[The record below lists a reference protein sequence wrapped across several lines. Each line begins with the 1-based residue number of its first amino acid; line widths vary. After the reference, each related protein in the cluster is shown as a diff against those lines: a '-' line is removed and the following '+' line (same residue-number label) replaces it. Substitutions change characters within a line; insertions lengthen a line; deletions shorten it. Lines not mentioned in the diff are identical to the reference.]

1 MNIEF
6 IKSEFEKLSLII
18 RTWNA
23 GESVAAIERDIA
35 LDKLKNIYDALRFGA
50 AAPAADGEEA
60 PQAAAEESAPAP
72 AVPTENEAEPTAEDR
87 PETADTA
94 AENAP
99 EPDSDEKDVEVEF
112 IFAEED
118 EAEETQEATENESE
132 ETPAEEP
139 EPTEPAPA
147 ADEPVIP
154 EPEAEEPDATS
165 TSAAPEQEEPRRE
178 DKDTQSSR
186 RTLNSLFSADEI
198 GSRPRTKHHRMMS
211 IYNDAHPRE
220 EKVIDISKIFDAD
233 EEVRPQPAPAPS
245 PQREYRAESTDENA
259 AAVAKEAPA
268 RIEIPV
274 RPAAAPAAEARQADD
289 AAHPVTLGDAI
300 NRNAQTLADTLA
312 KPSALAEEITHTK
325 IASLREAIG
334 INDKFLMIRDL
345 FDGDGEAYD
354 AAIDSLDGF
363 DSLDDCMIH
372 IVENYEWNPDSEGAK
387 FLMQLLERKLS

>member
-35 LDKLKNIYDALRFGA
+35 LDKLKNIYDALRFGT

-72 AVPTENEAEPTAEDR
+72 AVPTENEAEQTA
-87 PETADTA
+87 PETDETA

-99 EPDSDEKDVEVEF
+99 ESDSDEKDVEVEF

-118 EAEETQEATENESE
+118 ETENVTEDESE

-139 EPTEPAPA
+139 EPTKPAPA
-147 ADEPVIP
+147 ANDPVMT
-154 EPEAEEPDATS
+154 ETETEGTDATS
-165 TSAAPEQEEPRRE
+165 TAAAPEQEELRRE
-178 DKDTQSSR
+178 DEDAQPSR
-186 RTLNSLFSADEI
+186 RPLNSLFSADEI

-245 PQREYRAESTDENA
+245 PQREYRAESTDESA
-259 AAVAKEAPA
+259 AAVVKEAPA

>member
-35 LDKLKNIYDALRFGA
+35 LDKLKNIYDALRFDA

-60 PQAAAEESAPAP
+60 PQVAAEESAPAP
-72 AVPTENEAEPTAEDR
+72 AVPTENEAEQTT
-87 PETADTA
+87 PETDETA

-99 EPDSDEKDVEVEF
+99 ESDSDEKDVEVEF

-118 EAEETQEATENESE
+118 ETENVTEDESE

-139 EPTEPAPA
+139 EPTKPAPA
-147 ADEPVIP
+147 ANDPVMT
-154 EPEAEEPDATS
+154 ETEAEEPDTTS
-165 TSAAPEQEEPRRE
+165 TSAAPEQQEEPRRE
-178 DKDTQSSR
+178 DEDAQPSR
-186 RTLNSLFSADEI
+186 RPLNSLFSADEI

-233 EEVRPQPAPAPS
+233 EEVRPQ
-245 PQREYRAESTDENA
+245 REYRAESTDESA
-259 AAVAKEAPA
+259 AAVVKEAPA

-274 RPAAAPAAEARQADD
+274 RPAAAPAAEARQTDD

>member
-35 LDKLKNIYDALRFGA
+35 LDKLKNIYDALRFDA
-50 AAPAADGEEA
+50 AAPAADVEET
-60 PQAAAEESAPAP
+60 PQAAAEESAPVP
-72 AVPTENEAEPTAEDR
+72 AVPMESETEPTAE
-87 PETADTA
+87 TTV
-94 AENAP
+94 ENTP

-139 EPTEPAPA
+139 EPTKPSPA

-178 DKDTQSSR
+178 DKDTQSSH

-245 PQREYRAESTDENA
+245 PQREYRAESTDESA

-312 KPSALAEEITHTK
+312 KPSALGEEITHTK
-325 IASLREAIG
+325 IASLRDAIG

-363 DSLDDCMIH
+363 DSFDDCMIH

>member
-18 RTWNA
+18 RTWNG
-23 GESVAAIERDIA
+23 GESVSAIERDIA

-50 AAPAADGEEA
+50 AAPAADAEEA
-60 PQAAAEESAPAP
+60 PQIAAEESAPAP
-72 AVPTENEAEPTAEDR
+72 AVPTETEAEPTA
-87 PETADTA
+87 
-94 AENAP
+94 

-112 IFAEED
+112 IFAEE
-118 EAEETQEATENESE
+118 EETEEATEEESE
-132 ETPAEEP
+132 ETPTEEP

-147 ADEPVIP
+147 ADESAVP
-154 EPEAEEPDATS
+154 EPTEPAPAADESAVPEAEEPRASS
-165 TSAAPEQEEPRRE
+165 TAAASEQEEPRRE
-178 DKDTQSSR
+178 DDDTQPSR
-186 RTLNSLFSADEI
+186 RPLNSLFSADEI

-211 IYNDAHPRE
+211 IYNDARPRE

-233 EEVRPQPAPAPS
+233 EETRPQPAPAPS
-245 PQREYRAESTDENA
+245 PQREYRAESTDESA
-259 AAVAKEAPA
+259 ASVAQEEPA
-268 RIEIPV
+268 R
-274 RPAAAPAAEARQADD
+274 RPAATPAAEARQADD
-289 AAHPVTLGDAI
+289 AAHPVTLGDAM

-325 IASLREAIG
+325 IVSLRKAIG

-345 FDGDGEAYD
+345 FDGDSEAYD
-354 AAIDSLDGF
+354 AAIDTLDGF

>member
-35 LDKLKNIYDALRFGA
+35 LDKLKNIYDALRFDV
-50 AAPAADGEEA
+50 AAPADDVEEA
-60 PQAAAEESAPAP
+60 PQAAAEESAPVP
-72 AVPTENEAEPTAEDR
+72 AVPTENEAEPTTEDR
-87 PETADTA
+87 PEAAETA
-94 AENAP
+94 AENTP

-118 EAEETQEATENESE
+118 ETEEVTEDESE

-139 EPTEPAPA
+139 EPTKPAPA
-147 ADEPVIP
+147 ANEPVMT
-154 EPEAEEPDATS
+154 ETEAEKPDATS
-165 TSAAPEQEEPRRE
+165 TSAAPEQQEEPRRE
-178 DKDTQSSR
+178 DEDAQPSR
-186 RTLNSLFSADEI
+186 RPLNSLFSADEI

-245 PQREYRAESTDENA
+245 PQREYRAESTDESA
-259 AAVAKEAPA
+259 AAAAKEAPA

>member
-35 LDKLKNIYDALRFGA
+35 LDKLKSIYDALRFGA
-50 AAPAADGEEA
+50 AAPAADVEEA

-72 AVPTENEAEPTAEDR
+72 AVPTENEAEPTTPEAA
-87 PETADTA
+87 ETAV
-94 AENAP
+94 ENAS
-99 EPDSDEKDVEVEF
+99 ESDSDEKDVEVEF

-118 EAEETQEATENESE
+118 ETEDVTEDESE

-147 ADEPVIP
+147 ANEPIMT

-165 TSAAPEQEEPRRE
+165 TAAAPEQQEEPRRE
-178 DKDTQSSR
+178 DEDAQPSR
-186 RTLNSLFSADEI
+186 RPLNSLFSADEI

-245 PQREYRAESTDENA
+245 PQREYRAESTDESA

-274 RPAAAPAAEARQADD
+274 RPAATPAAEARQADD

>member
-23 GESVAAIERDIA
+23 DESVAAIERDIA

-50 AAPAADGEEA
+50 AAPAADVEEA
-60 PQAAAEESAPAP
+60 PQAAAEESATAP
-72 AVPTENEAEPTAEDR
+72 AVLTENEAEPTAEDR
-87 PETADTA
+87 PEAAETA

-99 EPDSDEKDVEVEF
+99 EPDSNEKDVEVEF

-118 EAEETQEATENESE
+118 ETEDVTEDESE

-147 ADEPVIP
+147 ANEPVMP
-154 EPEAEEPDATS
+154 EPEAEEPNATS
-165 TSAAPEQEEPRRE
+165 TAAEPEQQEEPRRE
-178 DKDTQSSR
+178 DEDAQPSR
-186 RTLNSLFSADEI
+186 RPLNSLFSADEI

-245 PQREYRAESTDENA
+245 QQREYRAESTDESA

-268 RIEIPV
+268 RIDIPV
-274 RPAAAPAAEARQADD
+274 RPAAAPAAEARLADD

-345 FDGDGEAYD
+345 FDGDGEAYN

>member
-35 LDKLKNIYDALRFGA
+35 LDKLKNIYDALRFGT

-72 AVPTENEAEPTAEDR
+72 AVPTENEAEPTA
-87 PETADTA
+87 PETAETA
-94 AENAP
+94 EDNAP

-118 EAEETQEATENESE
+118 ETENVTEDESE

-139 EPTEPAPA
+139 EPTKPAPA
-147 ADEPVIP
+147 ANDPVMT
-154 EPEAEEPDATS
+154 ETEAEEPDTTS
-165 TSAAPEQEEPRRE
+165 TSAAPEQQEEPRRE
-178 DKDTQSSR
+178 DEDAQPSR
-186 RTLNSLFSADEI
+186 RPLNSLFSADEI

-245 PQREYRAESTDENA
+245 PQREYRAESTNESA

-274 RPAAAPAAEARQADD
+274 RPAAVPAAEARQADD

>member
-23 GESVAAIERDIA
+23 DESVAAIERDIA

-50 AAPAADGEEA
+50 AAPAADVEEA
-60 PQAAAEESAPAP
+60 PQAAAEESATAP
-72 AVPTENEAEPTAEDR
+72 AVLTENEAEPTVPEAAE
-87 PETADTA
+87 TA

-118 EAEETQEATENESE
+118 ETEEVTEDESE

-139 EPTEPAPA
+139 EATEPAPA
-147 ADEPVIP
+147 ANEPVMP
-154 EPEAEEPDATS
+154 ETEAEEPDATS
-165 TSAAPEQEEPRRE
+165 TAAAPEQEEPRRE
-178 DKDTQSSR
+178 DEDAQPSR
-186 RTLNSLFSADEI
+186 RPLNSLFSADEI

-245 PQREYRAESTDENA
+245 PQREYRAESTDESA